1 MKEGNVFDLLEER
14 GLIAQVTDRDEFR
27 DLLGREK
34 ITFYIGFDPTADSLH
49 VGHFLQMMVMKYMQ
63 DYGHRP
69 IALIGGGTCMIG
81 DPSGKTDMRRV
92 MSVEEIQSNA
102 EKFKVTMRKFI
113 DFSDGKAIM
122 VNNADWLMNLNY
134 IEFLRDVGF
143 YFSVNKMLTADAFK
157 ARMERDI
164 GLTFTEFNYM
174 LMQGYDSYR
183 LFNDYNCV
191 AQFGGNDQWSNI
203 LAGTE
208 LIRKKDGKNAYGMTF
223 NLLTTAD
230 GVKMGKTVKGA
241 VWLDPKKT
249 SPYEFF
255 QYWRNI
261 DDADVA
267 KCLRMLTLVPLE
279 QIDEYEKRG
288 GSAYNEAKE
297 LLAYTLTE
305 IVHSKEDAENAL
317 KTSRELFG
325 GSAESDSMPTH
336 SLSDV
341 NFTDGEINVL
351 DLLVATNLCRS
362 RSEARR
368 LVTQG
373 GVMVNDKKVDSID
386 TNFDKDDFKDRFVI
400 KKGKKT
406 FLKVTL

>member
-14 GLIAQVTDRDEFR
+14 GLIAQVTNRDEFR
-27 DLLGREK
+27 ELLGKEK

-49 VGHFLQMMVMKYMQ
+49 VGHFLQLMIMKYMQ

-69 IALIGGGTCMIG
+69 IALIGGGTCMVG

-92 MSVEEIQSNA
+92 MPIEEIQANG
-102 EKFKVTMRKFI
+102 EKFKVTMRKFL

-122 VNNADWLMNLNY
+122 VNNADWLMKLNY

-143 YFSVNKMLTADAFK
+143 YFSVNKMLSAEAFK
-157 ARMERDI
+157 IRMEREI

-183 LFNDYNCV
+183 LFNDYNCI

-208 LIRKKDGKNAYGMTF
+208 LIRKKDGKDAFGMTF

-241 VWLDPKKT
+241 VWLDPEKT

-261 DDADVA
+261 NDADVA
-267 KCLRMLTLVPLE
+267 NCLRMLTLVPLE
-279 QIDEYEKRG
+279 QIDDYVKRG
-288 GSAYNEAKE
+288 GAAFNEAKE
-297 LLAYTLTE
+297 LLAYELTKL
-305 IVHSKEDAENAL
+305 VHSQEEADKAL
-317 KTSRELFG
+317 KTSRELFSG
-325 GSAESDSMPTH
+325 NTNSDTMP
-336 SLSDV
+336 SFALSEDD
-341 NFTDGEINVL
+341 FTDGEI
-351 DLLVATNLCRS
+351 DIMSLLVTTKLAPS

-373 GVMVNDKKVDSID
+373 GILVNDEKVDSID
-386 TNFDKDDFKDRFVI
+386 AKFAKDAFSDTFVV